1 MRRIK
6 GISIAISAAALAM
19 GGIAYAQMSGDK
31 AGFDANS
38 DGVIARAE
46 AQAAA
51 TAMFA
56 KFDANKDGKL
66 DQSDREAHHQEMRGK
81 MFEMLDTNKNGSIS
95 QQEFMAGRGPGR
107 EGMRGHGG
115 PGMEGRRGGH
125 DGSGMGMN
133 HGRHGGGHGMMMM
146 QKADTNNDGAVSQAE
161 FLAAA
166 NKRFDMADANK
177 DGNVTKE
184 ERDAARE
191 KMKAEWKARK
201 AEKTGTSN

>member
-1 MRRIK
+1 MRTIK
-6 GISIAISAAALAM
+6 SIPIAISAAALAM

-31 AGFDANS
+31 AGYDANG
-38 DGVIARAE
+38 DGIIARAE

-51 TAMFA
+51 KAMFA

-95 QQEFMAGRGPGR
+95 KQEFVAGHER
-107 EGMRGHGG
+107 MRGHGG
-115 PGMEGRRGGH
+115 PGMDGRRGGH
-125 DGSGMGMN
+125 DGPGMGKH
-133 HGRHGGGHGMMMM
+133 HGRHGGGHAMMMLK
-146 QKADTNNDGAVSQAE
+146 QADADNDGAVSQAE

-184 ERDAARE
+184 EREAARE

-201 AEKTGTSN
+201 AEKAGTSS

>member
-19 GGIAYAQMSGDK
+19 CGIAYAQMSGDK

-51 TAMFA
+51 KAMFA

-81 MFEMLDTNKNGSIS
+81 MFEMLDTDKDGSIS
-95 QQEFMAGRGPGR
+95 KQEFMAGKRPGR
-107 EGMRGHGG
+107 EGMRGHHGA
-115 PGMEGRRGGH
+115 
-125 DGSGMGMN
+125 GMGK
-133 HGRHGGGHGMMMM
+133 HLGKHGGGHGMMMM
-146 QKADTNNDGAVSQAE
+146 QKADADNDGAVSQAE

-184 ERDAARE
+184 EREAARE